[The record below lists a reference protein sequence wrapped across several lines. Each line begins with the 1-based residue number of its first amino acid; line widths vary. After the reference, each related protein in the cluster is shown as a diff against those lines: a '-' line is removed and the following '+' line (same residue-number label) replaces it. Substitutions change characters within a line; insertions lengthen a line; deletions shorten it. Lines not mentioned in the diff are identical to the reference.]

1 MRQLIIRADD
11 LGYSEAVN
19 YGILKTVKEGLVS
32 SVGVMP
38 NMPSAKQG
46 LQLLEGTK
54 VGIGQ
59 HTNICLGKP
68 CANPNLIPSMLD
80 ENGNFHSSK
89 AFREAY
95 KEGKELIKLDEAVIE
110 IEAQYLRFKELTG
123 RKPDY
128 FEAHAVVSENLGKA
142 LAIVAKKYDLP
153 FNDINPMVENG
164 MFRGKPIHTLPFG
177 AFAKD
182 YDPLSCLQDGILHH
196 FSEDMPNV
204 AIFHPG
210 YLDDYIL
217 THSSLT
223 INRTKEVVMLT
234 DIKTKEWLN
243 KENIELISYKQANL

>member
-38 NMPSAKQG
+38 NMPSAKHG

-80 ENGNFHSSK
+80 ENGNF
-89 AFREAY
+89 
-95 KEGKELIKLDEAVIE
+95 LIKLDEAVIE

>member
-19 YGILKTVKEGLVS
+19 YGIEKTVKDGLVS
-32 SVGVMP
+32 SVGLMP
-38 NMPSAKQG
+38 NMPAAEHG
-46 LQLLEGTK
+46 LKLLEGTH
-54 VGIGQ
+54 IALGQ

-68 CANPNLIPSMLD
+68 CANPDLIPSLLD
-80 ENGNFHSSK
+80 ENGYFHSSK

-95 KEGKELIKLDEAVIE
+95 KEGRDIIELDEAVIE

-123 RKPDY
+123 QDPDY
-128 FEAHAVVSENLGKA
+128 FEAHAVTSDHLVKA
-142 LAIVAKKYDLP
+142 LAIVANKYHLP
-153 FNDINPMVENG
+153 FNDINPMVEEG
-164 MFRGKPIHTLPFG
+164 TFRGKPIHTLPFG
-177 AFAKD
+177 AFAKE

-196 FSEDMPNV
+196 LSEEMPNV

-223 INRTKEVVMLT
+223 INRTKEVTMLI
-234 DIKTKEWLN
+234 DIKTREWLN
-243 KENIELISYKQANL
+243 KEDIELINYKQANL

>member
-19 YGILKTVKEGLVS
+19 YGIEKTVKDGLVS
-32 SVGVMP
+32 SVGLML
-38 NMPSAKQG
+38 NMPAAEHG
-46 LQLLEGTK
+46 LKLLEGTH
-54 VGIGQ
+54 IALGQ

-68 CANPNLIPSMLD
+68 CANPDLIPSLLD
-80 ENGNFHSSK
+80 ENGYFHSSK

-95 KEGKELIKLDEAVIE
+95 KEGRDIIELDEAVIE

-123 RKPDY
+123 QDPDY
-128 FEAHAVVSENLGKA
+128 FEAHAVISDHLVKA
-142 LAIVAKKYDLP
+142 LAIVANKYHLP
-153 FNDINPMVENG
+153 FNDINPMVEEG
-164 MFRGKPIHTLPFG
+164 TFRGKPIHTLPFG
-177 AFAKD
+177 AFAKE

-196 FSEDMPNV
+196 LSEEMPNV

-223 INRTKEVVMLT
+223 INRTKEVTMLT
-234 DIKTKEWLN
+234 DIKTREWLN
-243 KENIELISYKQANL
+243 KEDIELISYKQANL